1 MTCTSLKKFTGW
13 IQSEGAIDRLE
24 NVRLAYKELVNE
36 ARKETTAT
44 VIVAKVCLFWEMG
57 FQGVNLGLR
66 RHFFL
71 SFENSDKIKF
81 HKKTLMKSIDR
92 TCIFQSGTINRNPMV
107 VVGGVDPEGI
117 FPCTMFSGWG
127 LPVTTQ
133 THQAVLSGCG
143 PPHEIKFGRQSRAG
157 PSANFFEKGS
167 QWLSG
172 FQVSANNR
180 LAPMI
185 TTVTKCSQK
194 ILFCKCICAGL
205 WKNERVWI
213 GVGVAEL
220 WSLRG

>member
-81 HKKTLMKSIDR
+81 HKKTLRKSIDR

-117 FPCTMFSGWG
+117 FPCTM
-127 LPVTTQ
+127 
-133 THQAVLSGCG
+133 HDVLWVG
-143 PPHEIKFGRQSRAG
+143 PPSDHPNPPGSSFGLRT
-157 PSANFFEKGS
+157 PPWNK
-167 QWLSG
+167 
-172 FQVSANNR
+172 
-180 LAPMI
+180 
-185 TTVTKCSQK
+185 
-194 ILFCKCICAGL
+194 
-205 WKNERVWI
+205 VWAAKP
-213 GVGVAEL
+213 G
-220 WSLRG
+220 WT